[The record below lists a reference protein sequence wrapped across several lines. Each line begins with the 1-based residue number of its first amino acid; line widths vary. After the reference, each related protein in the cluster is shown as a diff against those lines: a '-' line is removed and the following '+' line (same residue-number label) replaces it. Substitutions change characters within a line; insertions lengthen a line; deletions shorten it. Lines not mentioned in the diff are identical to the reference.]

1 MKDMGIVPN
10 VYYLHLDSLDT
21 RDWVV
26 GLAEGEPPGVYAA
39 ASARDPALARLP
51 VEVAHLGH
59 PQGVVT
65 GPLLDHLLGSL
76 LGPFLVPLLHLLII
90 NPVLEG
96 DFPSFLQ
103 NSQFTSGLRNK
114 YFVTLH
120 SKGQVM
126 QKVLPE
132 LFILKH
138 INVIWL
144 SGHVF
149 KSNLCFT

>member
-1 MKDMGIVPN
+1 MKGMGIVPN

-39 ASARDPALARLP
+39 ASARDPALTRLP
-51 VEVAHLGH
+51 VEVAHSGH
-59 PQGVVT
+59 SQGVVT
-65 GPLLDHLLGSL
+65 GPFLDHL
-76 LGPFLVPLLHLLII
+76 LVPLLHLLII
-90 NPVLEG
+90 DPVLEG
-96 DFPSFLQ
+96 DFPPFLQ
-103 NSQFTSGLRNK
+103 NSQFTSGLRDK

-132 LFILKH
+132 LFILKD
-138 INVIWL
+138 I
-144 SGHVF
+144 
-149 KSNLCFT
+149 

>member
-39 ASARDPALARLP
+39 ASARDPALTRLP
-51 VEVAHLGH
+51 VEVAH

-65 GPLLDHLLGSL
+65 CPLLGHL
-76 LGPFLVPLLHLLII
+76 LGPFLAPLLHLLII
-90 NPVLEG
+90 DPVLEG
-96 DFPSFLQ
+96 DFPPFLQ
-103 NSQFTSGLRNK
+103 NSQFTSGLGHK

-132 LFILKH
+132 LFILKD
-138 INVIWL
+138 N
-144 SGHVF
+144 
-149 KSNLCFT
+149 

>member
-65 GPLLDHLLGSL
+65 GPLLGPLLDHLLG
-76 LGPFLVPLLHLLII
+76 PLLHLLII
-90 NPVLEG
+90 DPVLEG
-96 DFPSFLQ
+96 DFPPFLQ

>member
-21 RDWVV
+21 CDWVV

-65 GPLLDHLLGSL
+65 GPLRGHLLDHLLA
-76 LGPFLVPLLHLLII
+76 PLLHLLII
-90 NPVLEG
+90 DPVLEG
-96 DFPSFLQ
+96 DFPPFLQ

-132 LFILKH
+132 LFILKD

>member
-10 VYYLHLDSLDT
+10 VYYLHLASLDT

-51 VEVAHLGH
+51 VEVAH

-65 GPLLDHLLGSL
+65 GPLLGHL
-76 LGPFLVPLLHLLII
+76 LGPFLAPLLHLLII
-90 NPVLEG
+90 DPVLEG

-132 LFILKH
+132 LFILKD
-138 INVIWL
+138 N
-144 SGHVF
+144 
-149 KSNLCFT
+149 